1 MLKYENI
8 LDYCNFTMKKLI
20 PAIAV
25 IISCVSLIGC
35 GSAPKDTVKEDASN
49 SVTQS
54 QAQTF
59 PVAATEQENKQESAT
74 QENKNNQ
81 EEKKKQVRKNLDE
94 NPKKTESNQPK
105 VGTVKK
111 LVNGDLMCYH
121 LQ

>member
-54 QAQTF
+54 QAQTS

-81 EEKKKQVRKNLDE
+81 
-94 NPKKTESNQPK
+94 
-105 VGTVKK
+105 VKI
-111 LVNGDLMCYH
+111 
-121 LQ
+121 Q